1 MESATSATPELAHD
15 QISTAKL
22 QLRKWE
28 PEPWPL
34 KDYASDQKPTTPSE
48 WFSKMFAVQAKIHGC
63 PFIELVDNQSDGL
76 KKINPL
82 APNLDFLAAILAGD
96 AKLGHKVIYLEG
108 EMQWYYLESRSRI
121 FKPTSAEKLANLLR
135 ALLIRCAEELP
146 DSVHKLNLFLE
157 FRSDKTIRAVIHRAK
172 SILAADH
179 TFFSVESKHQRQKG
193 VEVHER
199 VARVFVEQVLERQQG
214 EVLILTNAYLYFC
227 EYLRGKEMVPVKR
240 SIFKGM
246 FAPLIREAFNLGLRH
261 DVINPET
268 QKQGDG
274 WNGIHALDLKGG
286 LLGQS
291 NAAVV

>member
-1 MESATSATPELAHD
+1 MVSTTPEIIHD

-22 QLRKWE
+22 LLKKWE
-28 PEPWPL
+28 PEPWMFADPATD
-34 KDYASDQKPTTPSE
+34 KNPTTPSE
-48 WFSKMFAVQAKIHGC
+48 YFSKMFPEQAHIWGC
-63 PFIELVDNQSDGL
+63 PFIEMAEDQSDGL

-82 APNLDFLAAILAGD
+82 APNLDFLAAILGGD
-96 AKLGHKVIYLEG
+96 RKMGHKVVYLEG
-108 EMQWYYLESRSRI
+108 EMQWYYLDQPSNI
-121 FKPTSAEKLANLLR
+121 FKPTTAEKLANLLR
-135 ALLIRCAEELP
+135 ALLVRCAEELP
-146 DSVHKLNLFLE
+146 ENVHKLNLFLE
-157 FRSDKTIRAVIHRAK
+157 FRSDKTLRTVIHRAK

-214 EVLILTNAYLYFC
+214 EVLTLTNAYLVFT
-227 EYLRGKEMVPVKR
+227 EYLRGRGMVPVKR
-240 SIFKGM
+240 TIFKGM
-246 FAPLIREAFNLGLRH
+246 FAPLIRDAFNLGLRH

-286 LLGQS
+286 LVGQS
-291 NAAVV
+291 NAVVV